1 MSKVKRSA
9 KLAFMDVGTEDK
21 PSFARMTKF
30 SQMSKS
36 KNPKEHTTQYVDMDF
51 EETDVVGFSE
61 SISFGFDLHTGN
73 AVHEKIVEIYDK
85 EKIGDDAV
93 VSILVVDRSKST
105 EDKAAEYPARLRRYT
120 VVPGDE
126 GGNLDRYDYS
136 GTFKVKSDIIEGTAT
151 TTDEWATCTFVPAE

>member
-9 KLAFMDVGTEDK
+9 KLAFMDVGTTDK
-21 PSFARMTKF
+21 PSYVRMTKF

-51 EETDVVGFSE
+51 EETDIVGYNE
-61 SISFGFDLHTGN
+61 SISFGFDLHSGN
-73 AVHEKIVEIYDK
+73 QVHEKLVAIYDK
-85 EKIGDDAV
+85 EMFGDAAV
-93 VSILVVDRSKST
+93 VSIVTVDRSAPT
-105 EDKAAEYPARLRRYT
+105 AESAGTYPARLRSYT

-151 TTDEWATCTFVPAE
+151 TEDEWATVIFVPAE

>member
-9 KLAFMDVGTEDK
+9 MLAFMDVGTADK

-36 KNPKEHTTQYVDMDF
+36 KNPKEHTSQYVDMDF
-51 EETDVVGFSE
+51 EETDIVGYAE
-61 SISFGFDLHTGN
+61 SISYGFDLHTDN
-73 AVHEKIVEIYDK
+73 PVHEKLVEIYNK
-85 EKIGDDAV
+85 EKLGDDAV
-93 VSILVVDRSKST
+93 VSILVVDRSAAVA
-105 EDKAAEYPARLRRYT
+105 DKPASYPARLRSYT

-136 GTFKVKSDIIEGTAT
+136 GTFKVKSDIIVGTAT
-151 TTDEWATCTFVPAE
+151 TEDEWATCTFVPAE